1 MRRYLRSLLTVG
13 LAVGCLAGGGT
24 RAAGDDAALQAKL
37 DARVQ
42 TLKAWAGAP
51 ALVAAV
57 KAVNEKVPPQYAEMT
72 EPRWTELS
80 VLDPFVRGFTQ
91 NAAAVYLKTSKAAE
105 VTEAFVSAA
114 NGMKVAFL
122 SKTTSWNHKGKP
134 KHDVPMAGKTWQG
147 PIEVDKSTGQQ
158 QIQIA
163 VPVLDGG
170 KPIGSLVVG
179 LAISKLR

>member
-13 LAVGCLAGGGT
+13 LVLGCLADGA
-24 RAAGDDAALQAKL
+24 RAAGVDAALQAKL
-37 DARVQ
+37 DAQAR
-42 TLKAWAGAP
+42 TLKGLAAAP
-51 ALVAAV
+51 AVVAAV
-57 KAVNEKVPPQYAEMT
+57 KAVNEKVPSEYAAMT
-72 EPRWTELS
+72 EPRWSGLS
-80 VLDPFVRGFTQ
+80 VLDPFVRKFTQ
-91 NAAAVYLKTSKAAE
+91 NDAAMFLKTSKAAE
-105 VTEAFVSAA
+105 VSEAFVSAA

-134 KHDVPMAGKTWQG
+134 KHDVPMSGKTWQG
-147 PIEVDKSTGQQ
+147 PIEIDKSTGQQ

>member
-13 LAVGCLAGGGT
+13 IALGCLAGGG
-24 RAAGDDAALQAKL
+24 RAAAADAALQAKL
-37 DARVQ
+37 DAQVQ
-42 TLKAWAGAP
+42 TLKTWAASP
-51 ALVAAV
+51 AVVAAV
-57 KAVNEKVPPQYAEMT
+57 KAVNEKLPPQSAAMT
-72 EPRWTELS
+72 EPRWAELS
-80 VLDPFVRGFTQ
+80 VLEPFVRGFTQ
-91 NAAAVYLKTSKAAE
+91 NDAAVYLKGIKGAE
-105 VTEAFVSAA
+105 ISEAFVSAA

-147 PIEVDKSTGQQ
+147 PIEIDKSTGQQ
-158 QIQIA
+158 QIQVA

>member
-1 MRRYLRSLLTVG
+1 MRRYLTSLLTVG
-13 LAVGCLAGGGT
+13 IVVGCLADSA

-37 DARVQ
+37 TAQVQ
-42 TLKAWAGAP
+42 TLRALAASP
-51 ALVAAV
+51 AIVAAV
-57 KAVNEKVPPQYAEMT
+57 KAVNEKVPAEYAAMT

-80 VLDPFVRGFTQ
+80 ILDPFVRGFTR
-91 NAAAVYLKTSKAAE
+91 NEAGAYLKTSKGAE
-105 VTEAFVSAA
+105 VSEAFVSAA

-134 KHDVPMAGKTWQG
+134 KHDVPMSGKTWQG
-147 PIEVDKSTGQQ
+147 PIEIDKSTGQQ
-158 QIQIA
+158 QMQIA